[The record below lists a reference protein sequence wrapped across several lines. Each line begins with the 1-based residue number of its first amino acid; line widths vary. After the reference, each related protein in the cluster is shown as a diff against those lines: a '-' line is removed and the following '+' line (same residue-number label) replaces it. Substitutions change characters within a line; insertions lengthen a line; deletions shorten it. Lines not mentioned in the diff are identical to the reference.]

1 MSSSDIVKHGIAAS
15 ADSASLREWFRRYG
29 LTKGH
34 YLRGASSRRDALT
47 SLEALG
53 YGPRAAALEALD
65 WERQR
70 NGEKRLPLVILA
82 IEDTADEA

>member
-1 MSSSDIVKHGIAAS
+1 MSSSDIVKHGIAPS

-53 YGPRAAALEALD
+53 YGPA
-65 WERQR
+65 RQR
-70 NGEKRLPLVILA
+70 LKLSIGNGSATVRNACPW
-82 IEDTADEA
+82 

>member
-53 YGPRAAALEALD
+53 YGPRAAALEGLKLSIGNGSATV
-65 WERQR
+65 R
-70 NGEKRLPLVILA
+70 NACPW
-82 IEDTADEA
+82 